1 MTKQYVIQCNR
12 GSYYCGP
19 NKDYVYKV
27 DQWNNLISKAT
38 VFSSL
43 EEARDIV
50 KNIKKIYIIN
60 RFYIREYIPATVGSD
75 VQSEKQNVINDLQE
89 VVDRIDNF
97 FCLTCTDVKDFKS
110 SIEKALKF
118 IKENV
123 ND

>member
-1 MTKQYVIQCNR
+1 MTKQYVIQCNL

-19 NKDYVYKV
+19 NKDYVFKMGY
-27 DQWNNLISKAT
+27 WNNLLSKAT

-43 EEARDIV
+43 EEAKDIV
-50 KNIKKIYIIN
+50 KNVKNIYLDTS
-60 RFYIREYIPATVGSD
+60 FYIREYIPATVGSV
-75 VQSEKQNVINDLQE
+75 VQSEKQSVINDLQE
-89 VVDRIDNF
+89 VVDRIDNV
-97 FCLTCTDVKDFKS
+97 LITYNNVNGFKP

>member
-1 MTKQYVIQCNR
+1 MTKQYVIQCNH

-19 NKDYVYKV
+19 IQDYVYKMGH
-27 DQWNNLISKAT
+27 WSNLLSTAT

-50 KNIKKIYIIN
+50 KNVKNVYGSN
-60 RFYIREYIPATVGSD
+60 SFYIREYIPATVGSI
-75 VQSEKQNVINDLQE
+75 VQSEKQDVINDLQE
-89 VVDRIDNF
+89 VVDRIDN
-97 FCLTCTDVKDFKS
+97 TPYNYINVNGFKP

-118 IKENV
+118 IEENV

>member
-1 MTKQYVIQCNR
+1 MTKQYVIQCNF

-19 NKDYVYKV
+19 NKDYVYKMGY
-27 DQWNNLISKAT
+27 WNNLLSKAT

-50 KNIKKIYIIN
+50 KNVKNVYLDN
-60 RFYIREYIPATVGSD
+60 RFYIREYIPATVGNV
-75 VQSEKQNVINDLQE
+75 VQSEKQSVINDLQE
-89 VVDRIDNF
+89 VVDRIDNTP
-97 FCLTCTDVKDFKS
+97 LIINVNGFKP